1 MEDQLIKA
9 NGNSV
14 DTLEEDSSSGS
25 PEAMVRQKKDL
36 ATLWLLWAHRRF
48 IARFTDA
55 GLILSLIVAF
65 LIPKRFE
72 SIARLMPP
80 DQTGPGTA
88 LLGAALST
96 TAGSGAASGSGLAS
110 SLGPSLG
117 NVASGL
123 LGMKNTGDL
132 FVGILESRSVEDDVI
147 SHFDLRKVYWDRYM
161 NDARKDLENYT
172 DISTDRKSGIITIK
186 VTDKDPRRAAAMAQ
200 EYVEQLNRVLSRV
213 NTTAA
218 HRERIFLEDRLVQVR
233 QDLEKAETG
242 FSEFAS
248 KNTALDIPAQGKAM
262 IEAAA
267 TLEGEL
273 VGAQTELQGVK
284 QIYSDNN
291 VRVRS
296 LQARVEEIRRQL
308 EKLGGKFDSAPDL
321 NDQGDVGM
329 YPSIRKLPLLGVNY
343 ADLYRNTK
351 VEEAAFESLTAE
363 YELAK
368 VEEAKETPT
377 AKIIDDPD
385 VPERKS
391 FPPRL
396 LIAFLGMLVALS
408 GAAAWVV
415 GKSYW
420 DNTKP
425 NNPKK
430 LFAREVFA
438 SVKGRLG
445 GISGNGFG
453 SGVASREV
461 HQRESEAGK

>member
-1 MEDQLIKA
+1 
-9 NGNSV
+9 
-14 DTLEEDSSSGS
+14 
-25 PEAMVRQKKDL
+25 
-36 ATLWLLWAHRRF
+36 
-48 IARFTDA
+48 
-55 GLILSLIVAF
+55 
-65 LIPKRFE
+65 
-72 SIARLMPP
+72 
-80 DQTGPGTA
+80 
-88 LLGAALST
+88 
-96 TAGSGAASGSGLAS
+96 
-110 SLGPSLG
+110 
-117 NVASGL
+117 
-123 LGMKNTGDL
+123 MKNTGDL

-408 GAAAWVV
+408 AAAAWVV